1 MAVYP
6 IPVCFQIQY
15 LICFSKQPRAQEKTY
30 HIVGAQWVFA
40 TLTDEW
46 LHGNKC
52 NACYYPHCRH
62 TGSITCWRT
71 CVSDL
76 AMEPGLW
83 MWAQCSFLPINA
95 SLSAQLYTDGTR
107 DDLRQCMAIASDN
120 TKLMMKNVWF
130 STLFQLLQGES
141 FRLEPT
147 CMYIFNT
154 FLHRLL
160 ISLLNRKMAS
170 HRLKPWQATASS

>member
-1 MAVYP
+1 MVTIMAVYP

-15 LICFSKQPRAQEKTY
+15 LICFSKQPRAQEKTC

-76 AMEPGLW
+76 AIEPGLW

-95 SLSAQLYTDGTR
+95 CLSEQLYTDGTR

-120 TKLMMKNVWF
+120 TKLMMKNVSGFQPYFNCFREKASGWSPHACIF
-130 STLFQLLQGES
+130 LTLFYTDS
-141 FRLEPT
+141 
-147 CMYIFNT
+147 
-154 FLHRLL
+154 
-160 ISLLNRKMAS
+160 
-170 HRLKPWQATASS
+170 